1 MLTVFDALS
10 MTVKTPPS
18 SLLSPTPSLSLLSTP
33 QFTGTQ
39 YAVTPVTSC
48 VPATTYAPG
57 STRFRMFT
65 TASTDSSHVYVS
77 ICDGGAIA
85 DIDTTTS
92 TISTGGSNAP
102 DSLITDIIAPF
113 GGCAAATLQLRR
125 HDHIAIHHL
134 GRGYIPG
141 SQQFHSWSESVDFR
155 LVEHPRCAI
164 EWSDRERDR
173 DRVVWHAIRGC
184 GFPTERRIDCRLR
197 DRRPVVPAAKPHFP
211 AAGTVTPLPMTAR
224 DRDYVEERP
233 FRPRI
238 SRTKMS
244 RALAP
249 DCGPGA

>member
-113 GGCAAATLQLRR
+113 GGCAAATCSSVATITSLSITSDVVTFQ
-125 HDHIAIHHL
+125 AVNNF
-134 GRGYIPG
+134 IPG
-141 SQQFHSWSESVDFR
+141 VRVSISGLSSTPGVQLNGLTVSVIATGLSGTQFEAVVSQPNVGSTADSGT
-155 LVEHPRCAI
+155 A
-164 EWSDRERDR
+164 
-173 DRVVWHAIRGC
+173 
-184 GFPTERRIDCRLR
+184 
-197 DRRPVVPAAKPHFP
+197 VPLSPPQNPIFL
-211 AAGTVTPLPMTAR
+211 LP
-224 DRDYVEERP
+224 
-233 FRPRI
+233 
-238 SRTKMS
+238 
-244 RALAP
+244 
-249 DCGPGA
+249 GQ